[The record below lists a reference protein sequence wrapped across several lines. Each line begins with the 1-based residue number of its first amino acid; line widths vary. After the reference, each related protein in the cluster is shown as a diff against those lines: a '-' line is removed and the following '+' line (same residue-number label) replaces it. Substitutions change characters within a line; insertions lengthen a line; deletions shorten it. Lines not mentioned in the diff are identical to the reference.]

1 MSGQHDF
8 SRDIRERGH
17 RDMTSQSGTT
27 RRQVLAG
34 MAAAG
39 TSATLGGPGL
49 AQQPAR
55 RGITASIL
63 GNLPNIHPWHV
74 ANVETGAAN
83 LLVYSSLVKIQ
94 PDGSI
99 VPDAAAEMPRITND
113 GTVYTFALRRD
124 VRFHNGDRM
133 TADDVTFSF
142 ERYLATARRRQNLG
156 RFISGVT
163 KLEDHVVRVELRT
176 PFAGWLKMLGYEAA
190 IVRRG
195 SDVVNET
202 DGGENLYRGSRMA
215 GSGPFIPRSFQADV
229 AAEFEANPDYFGQKS
244 GTPSIRLVRIP
255 DAATQLANLRAGSVD
270 IISNC
275 PPKDFAPM
283 TRTAGFAG
291 ASRPSAGVFY
301 SPLNRTRAPFDNV
314 DLRKA
319 LSCAIDRKFICD
331 EIYSGLVTPTALPAA
346 PGEYWYDAEMAR
358 ELDYDPDRSRFHLRR
373 AGMPNGFAFEAT
385 IPVPS
390 AYVEAREA
398 AVIMQANL
406 ADVGIRMNIRQ
417 TDFITMYRNA
427 QNGDWTSFPHPSMQ
441 SSVEDCM
448 IFNSFHTNGA
458 QNAWGRHFFPAYDAA
473 VEESFRYIEPERK
486 LPALRRVLRHL
497 VDDCTALWIGRLN
510 AYHLWRADVGGFA
523 PRYSY
528 FMDLTQARRT

>member
-1 MSGQHDF
+1 MKMA
-8 SRDIRERGH
+8 SRRSSKTGI
-17 RDMTSQSGTT
+17 S
-27 RRQVLAG
+27 RRAALGVLAG
-34 MAAAG
+34 AG
-39 TSATLGGPGL
+39 TSVVGQTFSVPAA
-49 AQQPAR
+49 AQTPA

-74 ANVETGAAN
+74 GNVETGAAN
-83 LLVYSSLVKIQ
+83 LLVYSNLVKIE
-94 PDGSI
+94 PDGSLT
-99 VPDAAAEMPRITND
+99 PDAAVDLPTVTEN
-113 GTVYTFALRRD
+113 GTVYTFQLRRD

-133 TADDVTFSF
+133 TADDVLFTY

-163 KLEDHVVRVELRT
+163 KLDDFSVRVELRT
-176 PFAGWLKMLGYEAA
+176 PFAGWLKLLGYEAA
-190 IVRRG
+190 IVRKG
-195 SDVVNET
+195 SDVVNEAAT
-202 DGGENLYRGSRMA
+202 GESLYRGSRMA
-215 GSGPFIPRSFQADV
+215 GSGPFIPTSFQADV
-229 AAEFEANPDYFGQKS
+229 AAEFEANPDYFGTKPAS
-244 GTPSIRLVRIP
+244 PSIRLVRIP
-255 DAATQLANLRAGSVD
+255 DAATQLANLRAGSTD

-283 TRTAGFAG
+283 SRVSGFSG

-301 SPLNRTRAPFDNV
+301 SPLNRSRAPFDNV
-314 DLRKA
+314 HLRKA

-331 EIYSGLVTPTALPAA
+331 DIYSGLVTPTALPAA
-346 PGEYWYDAEMAR
+346 PSEYWYDAALAK
-358 ELDYDPDRSRFHLRR
+358 ELDYDPDRSRFHLRQ
-373 AGMPNGFAFEAT
+373 AGMPRGFAFEAT

-406 ADVGIRMNIRQ
+406 AEVGIRMNIRQ
-417 TDFITMYRNA
+417 TDFVTMYRNA

-441 SSVEDCM
+441 SSVEDYM

-458 QNAWGRHFFPAYDAA
+458 QNAWGKHFVPEYDAA
-473 VEESFRYIEPERK
+473 VEDSFRFIEPERK
-486 LPALRRVLRHL
+486 LPGLKRVLKHL

-510 AYHLWRADVGGFA
+510 TYHLWRSDVSGFA

-528 FMDLTQARRT
+528 FMDLTKARRS